1 MNVLKSDGLL
11 RGSLSPQEQMELI
24 TGTDQLAEA
33 VKDAI
38 HIQVRFLLAFQGI
51 QCCQDV
57 QGQLNKIRQTQ
68 SVFTESANT
77 ATSPKPNRNA
87 LSTRRV

>member
-38 HIQVRFLLAFQGI
+38 HIQVRFILAFQGI
-51 QCCQDV
+51 QCSQDV
-57 QGQLNKIRQTQ
+57 QGQLNKIRESQ
-68 SVFTESANT
+68 SVFTDT